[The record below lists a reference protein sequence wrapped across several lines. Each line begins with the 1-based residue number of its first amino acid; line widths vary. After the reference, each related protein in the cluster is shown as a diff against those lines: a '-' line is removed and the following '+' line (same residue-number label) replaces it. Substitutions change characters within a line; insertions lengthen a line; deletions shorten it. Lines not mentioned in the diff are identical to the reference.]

1 MKKRRSKQ
9 QWLELIQEQ
18 KNSGLS
24 IAEFCRREGLQDKYF
39 YKRKSDLE
47 NTSLTRSHSPF
58 IQLESNTKQSE
69 AKTTIRVK
77 EVVIETSSSDFSSD
91 FLKQFLVS

>member
-47 NTSLTRSHSPF
+47 KTSQPKASSPF
-58 IQLESNTKQSE
+58 IQLESNQKGKE
-69 AKTTIRVK
+69 PKTMIRVK
-77 EVVIETSSSDFSSD
+77 EVVIETSSPDFSSE
-91 FLKQFLVS
+91 FLKQFLAS